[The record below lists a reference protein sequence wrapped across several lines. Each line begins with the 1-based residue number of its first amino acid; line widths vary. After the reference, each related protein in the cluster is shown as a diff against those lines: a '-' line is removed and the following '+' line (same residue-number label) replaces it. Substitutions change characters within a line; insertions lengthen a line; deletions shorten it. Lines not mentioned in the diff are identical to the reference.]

1 MSEKLKKQ
9 SVIISLIWA
18 FVGTIG
24 VVYYIKI
31 GTGMDVS
38 PNYANNIIYYFIY
51 AASAFSVYYC
61 CKVITK
67 KKAVFAGILS
77 LLFACICII
86 GAQIEYLRAI
96 NWLWITWI
104 KVLCLAIFLFP
115 LFVLLIYIL
124 DDCRFK
130 AAESCVKNIS
140 KWKIFLAIIVI
151 WGIAYLAMFPGIY
164 DYDSIDQTLQF
175 LVTGN
180 VSVHHLVLHSL

>member
-67 KKAVFAGILS
+67 KKAVFSRNSFVI
-77 LLFACICII
+77 ICM
-86 GAQIEYLRAI
+86 YLYYRCSDR
-96 NWLWITWI
+96 
-104 KVLCLAIFLFP
+104 V
-115 LFVLLIYIL
+115 
-124 DDCRFK
+124 FK
-130 AAESCVKNIS
+130 SN
-140 KWKIFLAIIVI
+140 
-151 WGIAYLAMFPGIY
+151 
-164 DYDSIDQTLQF
+164 
-175 LVTGN
+175 
-180 VSVHHLVLHSL
+180 

>member
-115 LFVLLIYIL
+115 LLY
-124 DDCRFK
+124 
-130 AAESCVKNIS
+130 
-140 KWKIFLAIIVI
+140 
-151 WGIAYLAMFPGIY
+151 Y
-164 DYDSIDQTLQF
+164 
-175 LVTGN
+175 
-180 VSVHHLVLHSL
+180 

>member
-1 MSEKLKKQ
+1 M
-9 SVIISLIWA
+9 
-18 FVGTIG
+18 GTIG

-96 NWLWITWI
+96 NWLWTPCTNLCPIAFISSKLSITLYSGFVNSF
-104 KVLCLAIFLFP
+104 KV
-115 LFVLLIYIL
+115 
-124 DDCRFK
+124 
-130 AAESCVKNIS
+130 IS
-140 KWKIFLAIIVI
+140 
-151 WGIAYLAMFPGIY
+151 IA
-164 DYDSIDQTLQF
+164 
-175 LVTGN
+175 
-180 VSVHHLVLHSL
+180 SL

>member
-130 AAESCVKNIS
+130 ACGILCEKYIKMENILSDYCYMGHCLSCYVS
-140 KWKIFLAIIVI
+140 
-151 WGIAYLAMFPGIY
+151 
-164 DYDSIDQTLQF
+164 
-175 LVTGN
+175 GN
-180 VSVHHLVLHSL
+180 L